1 MNGLPR
7 LPPSLPR
14 LPPQCAKVGV
24 SQLRLYGCL
33 LHRLSA
39 RFVATIE
46 RPGRYGDGRG
56 SGGLSLL
63 VKQTARGH
71 LAKSWAQRI
80 NVDGRQRNLGL
91 GSWPHVSLAEAREK
105 CALNLAARR
114 RGELVTG
121 RKRTVPTF
129 EEAVERVIAVH
140 RAGWKDD
147 GRQEKLWRA
156 SLRDHAMPK
165 LGGRAVHRINTA
177 DVMAVLLPIW
187 NEKRV
192 TARRVRQRI
201 GTVMRWAVAQGY
213 REDNPAGEAIGAA
226 LPKNG
231 FRPQHHRALP
241 YAEVGEAIQTVRA
254 SGACPATALAFEF
267 LVLTACRS
275 GEVRGALWTEIDIE
289 GREWRIPAERMKTGR
304 EHRVPLSGRALAVLQ
319 EARRL
324 ADGSGFVFPSA
335 RGRPLSEVAM
345 PTMVR
350 KLGIGAV
357 PHGFRSSFRDWAA
370 ECSDAPREVCELA
383 LAHVNTNAIEAAYRR
398 TDLFERRRALMEQW
412 ATVVASQVL

>member
-1 MNGLPR
+1 MMERP
-7 LPPSLPR
+7 
-14 LPPQCAKVGV
+14 
-24 SQLRLYGCL
+24 Y
-33 LHRLSA
+33 RLSA

-63 VKQTARGH
+63 VKHTTRGH

-80 NVDGRQRNLGL
+80 NIDGRQRNLGL

-129 EEAVERVIAVH
+129 EEAVEKVIAVH
-140 RAGWKDD
+140 RAGWKD
-147 GRQEKLWRA
+147 GSKSEKDWRA
-156 SLRDHAMPK
+156 TLRDYAVPQ
-165 LGGRAVHRINTA
+165 LGGRPVDRINTA

-201 GTVMRWAVAQGY
+201 GAVMRWAVAQGY
-213 REDNPAGEAIGAA
+213 REDNPAGDAIGAA

-231 FRPQHHRALP
+231 VRAQHLAALP
-241 YAEVGEAIQTVRA
+241 YAEVAGAIETVRG
-254 SGACPATALAFEF
+254 SGAYLATVLAFEF

-275 GEVRGALWTEIDIE
+275 GEVRGARWDEIDLE
-289 GREWRIPAERMKTGR
+289 AREWRIPPERMKTGR
-304 EHRVPLSGRALAVLQ
+304 EHRVPLSAGALAVLRA
-319 EARRL
+319 ARGL
-324 ADGSGFVFPSA
+324 TGGSGVVFPSL
-335 RGRPLSEVAM
+335 RGGALSEMAISKL
-345 PTMVR
+345 VR
-350 KLGIGAV
+350 DLGIGAV

-370 ECSDAPREVCELA
+370 ECTDAPREVCELA
-383 LAHVNTNAIEAAYRR
+383 LAHVNTNRIEAAYRR
-398 TDLFERRRALMEQW
+398 TDLFERRRALMEEW
-412 ATVVASQVL
+412 AAFLAGSAGEGAGFAGSTTAAA